1 MISSDN
7 QKQAIGLRIKEA
19 RSALGLTQKELCEKA
34 GMKLPSLRDYELG
47 NRIPGGEAV
56 ADLARVG
63 INANWLLTGKGE
75 MLWIGILEQ
84 SRDKQAIALIEEGWW
99 SIIKEAIKTITD
111 ASYWFLTTLN
121 DPNDPLNHFVDDYN
135 SGKMLTDPVLR
146 KRIPEISLEEIKEW
160 GRTVGAWKARLIA
173 SPASEKDSIFSGFV
187 LVPRYDVAAS
197 MGNGAVIHSEQI
209 VDHLAFRAEWVRT
222 ELGANPN
229 NLVLISAIG
238 DSMEPTLRAGDLL
251 LIDRS
256 DAGVKQDAIYA
267 FATNG
272 ELRVK
277 RMQLKIDGRVVVKS
291 DNPQYDSEILTS
303 EMAASLRI
311 VGRVVWSGR
320 RM

>member
-1 MISSDN
+1 MDSSSN
-7 QKQAIGLRIKEA
+7 LKQEIGQRIKDA
-19 RSALGLTQKELCEKA
+19 RAALTLTQKEFCILT

-56 ADLARVG
+56 VDLARAR
-63 INANWLLTGKGE
+63 INANWLLTGIGE
-75 MLWIGILEQ
+75 MFLG
-84 SRDKQAIALIEEGWW
+84 
-99 SIIKEAIKTITD
+99 D
-111 ASYWFLTTLN
+111 APFGSN
-121 DPNDPLNHFVDDYN
+121 
-135 SGKMLTDPVLR
+135 M
-146 KRIPEISLEEIKEW
+146 
-160 GRTVGAWKARLIA
+160 VGAEHNAGE
-173 SPASEKDSIFSGFV
+173 PTPPPYGFV

-197 MGNGAVIHSEQI
+197 MGNGSVIHSEQI
-209 VDHLAFRAEWVRT
+209 VDHLAFREEWVRT
-222 ELGANPN
+222 ELGASPK

-256 DAGVKQDAIYA
+256 TAGVKQDAIYA

-277 RMQLKIDGRVVVKS
+277 RMQLKIDGRLVVKS
-291 DNPQYDSEILTS
+291 DNPQYEAEILD
-303 EMAASLRI
+303 ASQAEHLKI

>member
-1 MISSDN
+1 MHPNAPSVLDSMSSDVYFSASQLAKLGSAKVIHMPKTERN
-7 QKQAIGLRIKEA
+7 AREAARRAEWPCRDVDGGGGAGGVRTEYQPPADMLALIHSFLETNPDFFKKKRGKIYTHTVNELR
-19 RSALGLTQKELCEKA
+19 TQYQVK
-34 GMKLPSLRDYELG
+34 KLP
-47 NRIPGGEAV
+47 
-56 ADLARVG
+56 
-63 INANWLLTGKGE
+63 
-75 MLWIGILEQ
+75 
-84 SRDKQAIALIEEGWW
+84 
-99 SIIKEAIKTITD
+99 ITAPD
-111 ASYWFLTTLN
+111 
-121 DPNDPLNHFVDDYN
+121 
-135 SGKMLTDPVLR
+135 
-146 KRIPEISLEEIKEW
+146 
-160 GRTVGAWKARLIA
+160 
-173 SPASEKDSIFSGFV
+173 GFI

-197 MGNGAVIHSEQI
+197 MGNGTVIHSEQI

-222 ELGANPN
+222 ELSANPN

-277 RMQLKIDGRVVVKS
+277 RMQLKIDGSVVVKS
-291 DNPQYDSEILTS
+291 DNPQYEAEFLSSDQVI
-303 EMAASLRI
+303 MLRI

>member
-1 MISSDN
+1 MKTISDRLIFLRGYLKLSQPEVATRFGIPYNSYIKYEHGSSKPGSD
-7 QKQAIGLRIKEA
+7 AIEGIA
-19 RSALGLTQKELCEKA
+19 RA
-34 GMKLPSLRDYELG
+34 
-47 NRIPGGEAV
+47 
-56 ADLARVG
+56 G
-63 INANWLLTGKGE
+63 INTNWLLTGEGE
-75 MLWIGILEQ
+75 ILLADQLKAAQAEA
-84 SRDKQAIALIEEGWW
+84 SHSVARDPALPP
-99 SIIKEAIKTITD
+99 
-111 ASYWFLTTLN
+111 Y
-121 DPNDPLNHFVDDYN
+121 
-135 SGKMLTDPVLR
+135 
-146 KRIPEISLEEIKEW
+146 
-160 GRTVGAWKARLIA
+160 
-173 SPASEKDSIFSGFV
+173 GFV

-197 MGNGAVIHSEQI
+197 MGNGTVIHSEQI
-209 VDHLAFRAEWVRT
+209 VDHLAFREEWVRT
-222 ELGANPN
+222 ELSANPK

-277 RMQLKIDGRVVVKS
+277 RMQLKIDGSVVVKS

-303 EMAASLRI
+303 KMAASLRI